1 MFCYPF
7 VEFFSSHVTSSS
19 AWSLQ
24 GFSRTRLP
32 ACALQGRGLPKS
44 FPSSKSLLMK
54 RGKLVESK
62 DEQSKPSWRNKRIF
76 YRIVWKEK
84 KWVLSFVGNG
94 MLNKLV
100 FQYSY
105 QISCCVPLFWCL
117 GRWNSRRSRSW
128 PCHYWKSRQHLGS
141 SFNEWSLK
149 FRCSQFK

>member
-7 VEFFSSHVTSSS
+7 VEFVEFFSSLVTSSS
-19 AWSLQ
+19 AWTLQ

-76 YRIVWKEK
+76 YTIVQK
-84 KWVLSFVGNG
+84 KIGGNG
-94 MLNKLV
+94 MLLNKLV

-105 QISCCVPLFWCL
+105 KFSCCVPLFWCL

-128 PCHYWKSRQHLGS
+128 PCHCWKSRQHLGS